1 MIYKYL
7 ILIINIEFILYL
19 YTYKTI
25 IRQDQFIK
33 TNNKKGNK
41 SKISLQDITLV
52 TAYYNITSKH
62 SFNEYLNWMNNFLK
76 INSSLVFY
84 GEKLIINI
92 SKELRPKKYHN
103 KTLWIERD
111 MKDFYSFKNYYKE
124 FNETF
129 QNDCEKQRHNTLL
142 YLIWAEKI
150 YFLKEVV
157 DNNVF
162 NTKCFYWIDI
172 GYFRNPINSEFNLD
186 FPSSKN
192 CLEDPRVIFNSLRK
206 FYNKEIIAFKRLDIK
221 FYKKFIKNCNVGAGM
236 FGGQKEYID
245 KFYTLYFNTIKIF
258 IEKNFFIGK
267 EQNIFAYIALVHPNV
282 VKLIYSKDWFYFRKY
297 LSPYFLKDYKIIEK
311 SNIV

>member
-19 YTYKTI
+19 YTYKII

-129 QNDCEKQRHNTLL
+129 QNDCEKQRHNKLL

-157 DNNVF
+157 DNLH
-162 NTKCFYWIDI
+162 I
-172 GYFRNPINSEFNLD
+172 GL
-186 FPSSKN
+186 
-192 CLEDPRVIFNSLRK
+192 L
-206 FYNKEIIAFKRLDIK
+206 
-221 FYKKFIKNCNVGAGM
+221 
-236 FGGQKEYID
+236 
-245 KFYTLYFNTIKIF
+245 
-258 IEKNFFIGK
+258 
-267 EQNIFAYIALVHPNV
+267 
-282 VKLIYSKDWFYFRKY
+282 
-297 LSPYFLKDYKIIEK
+297 
-311 SNIV
+311 